1 MDVWTFRRAVL
12 VVVLALAVA
21 GPARA
26 QSTPTKLQGII
37 HANVSPSGSIWVV
50 SGDWLLT
57 LKGTSGKADFFASL
71 AMSLSGVA
79 PGSPHTHH
87 VSLTDAT
94 VTAVG
99 NGYSITGSAAITGN
113 GTLSGL
119 SGSTLTVEVSGGSDV
134 PLSNVRMIFQGAAA
148 GHFGADAVNGVVVY
162 R

>member
-1 MDVWTFRRAVL
+1 MDVSSFRRVAL
-12 VVVLALAVA
+12 AVVLASAVA
-21 GPARA
+21 GPAWA

-37 HANVSPSGSIWVV
+37 HANVNPSGSVWVV
-50 SGDWLLT
+50 AGDWLLT
-57 LKGTSGKADFFASL
+57 LKGNSGKADFVASL

-94 VTAVG
+94 VTPLG
-99 NGYSITGSAAITGN
+99 TGYSITGSAAITGN

-119 SGSTLTVEVSGGSDV
+119 SGSTLTIDVSGGSDV

-148 GHFGADAVNGVVVY
+148 GHFGADPLDGVVVY